1 LHDNKAGALP
11 LGLSFTLEGTL
22 HSGAVAPPQST
33 VEMSES
39 GKASGK
45 EERDTT
51 AHDVLHEHRHP
62 QHIGH
67 ILIYYRDTAA
77 PHTHVPTRHKQM

>member
-1 LHDNKAGALP
+1 MHDNKAGALP

-22 HSGAVAPPQST
+22 HSGAVASPQST
-33 VEMSES
+33 VEMSKS

-51 AHDVLHEHRHP
+51 AHDVVHEHRHP
-62 QHIGH
+62 HN
-67 ILIYYRDTAA
+67 ILGTS
-77 PHTHVPTRHKQM
+77 